1 MKILRKVISLVLVL
15 AVFAGLFCGCSAETG
30 EKSVK
35 IGIAAPE
42 VTHGWVAGVAYYA
55 EKYCKAQNIDYKITT
70 SSDAAEMA
78 ANLNDLIT
86 WGADAVILWP
96 QWTGMEDSVAEI
108 IDQGIPVVSFDVDID
123 CEGIYKVSGN
133 NYDMGYQ
140 SAKYI
145 TEKVGDGADIAVLD
159 VPSAGSVSALRKQGF
174 YDYLKEVN
182 YDESGIFEVS
192 LDGFTRDAGLK
203 DMTDILESHKNVDA
217 VFSID
222 DEISIGAIQAITE
235 AGRTDIKAITGGGG
249 MQEYFKMIKDEK
261 YSSLGLSSALYSPSM
276 VEEAVKSAISLY
288 NGEKCEEVIVIP
300 TTVVTPE
307 NVDTY
312 IDEENTVY

>member
-1 MKILRKVISLVLVL
+1 MKKIKLLSLLL
-15 AVFAGLFCGCSAETG
+15 AVLMLAAVFCGCKDENAQ
-30 EKSVK
+30 KSVK

-55 EKYCKAQNIDYKITT
+55 EKYCKAQNIEYKITT

-78 ANLNDLIT
+78 ANLSDLVT
-86 WGADAVILWP
+86 WGADAIILWP

-108 IDQGIPVVSFDVDID
+108 IEQGIPVVSFDFDIA
-123 CEGIYKVSGN
+123 CEGIYKVTGN

-145 TEKVGDGADIAVLD
+145 AETVGENATVAVLD

-174 YDYLKEVN
+174 YDYMKEIN
-182 YDESGIFEVS
+182 YNTENFVEVG
-192 LDGFTRDAGLK
+192 LDAFTRDNGLK
-203 DMTDILESHKNVDA
+203 AMTDILEKEKNVDA

-222 DEISIGAIQAITE
+222 DEVSIGVIQAITE
-235 AGRTDIKAITGGGG
+235 AGRTEIRAITGGGG

-261 YSSLGLSSALYSPSM
+261 YESLGLSSALYSPSM
-276 VEEAVKSAISLY
+276 VEEAVKSAIVLC
-288 NGEKCEEVIVIP
+288 NGEKLEAQIVIP
-300 TTVVTPE
+300 TTIVTSE
-307 NVDTY
+307 NVDSY
-312 IDEENTVY
+312 IDEQNTVY